1 MRMAGCVSDA
11 PSNPRGH
18 AMRIVVLLPRI
29 HRIHTRHSYRTDVE
43 ETGRYQFNLDL
54 NSGSDHCILKVDG
67 VALVDNT
74 GADSDELK
82 KYDTDGL
89 FLNAGPKKL
98 ELMYKPDRSDVHR
111 DSGWGFAL
119 KHRKWEWEKFEVMAP
134 SFFLPPRM
142 QESTPS
148 HTCLPLT
155 HRLAPH
161 APRAQ
166 GRSHLAGIKLLA
178 LCHRKQRCPGAQP
191 RRQRN

>member
-1 MRMAGCVSDA
+1 
-11 PSNPRGH
+11 
-18 AMRIVVLLPRI
+18 MRIVVLWPCFI
-29 HRIHTRHSYRTDVE
+29 ASTRHSYRTDVE
-43 ETGRYQFNLDL
+43 ETGRYQFNLAL
-54 NSGSDHCILKVDG
+54 NSRSDHCVLKVDG
-67 VALVDNT
+67 VALIDNT
-74 GADSDELK
+74 GADSDEMK

-98 ELMYKPDRSDVHR
+98 ELMYKPDRSNR

-119 KHRKWEWEKFEVMAP
+119 KHRKWDWEKFEVMAP

-148 HTCLPLT
+148 HTCLLLT
-155 HRLAPH
+155 HPLSPH

-166 GRSHLAGIKLLA
+166 SRAHLAGIKLLA